1 MAVYRLRKL
10 WPEYESRVRIAWK
23 ALSLEVRNG
32 KSTPKN
38 IVDVEIALMA
48 QQEPELPIG
57 PWRAP
62 EWQYPVTILPAFEAL
77 KCAMLQGERLAWE
90 FSWRT
95 RKAFFDESRCI
106 SMRHILRDL
115 AGESGL
121 DVEQI
126 MRDWDCGSQRPT
138 VLAESH
144 RGWEELKVPGS
155 PTFVLASGRQVH
167 NPGALRVTWGPNYSI
182 QRVDPPQ
189 QPWQEAYREL
199 LDAAAAGG

>member
-10 WPEYESRVRIAWK
+10 WPEYERRVRIAWRT
-23 ALSLEVRNG
+23 LSLEVKNR

-48 QQEPELPIG
+48 QQEPKLPIG
-57 PWRAP
+57 PWKAA

-77 KCAMLQGERLAWE
+77 KCAMLQGDGPAWE
-90 FSWRT
+90 FNWRA

-106 SMRHILRDL
+106 STRHVLCEL
-115 AGESGL
+115 AGQSGL
-121 DVEQI
+121 DVEHF
-126 MRDWDCGSQRPT
+126 MRDWDSGRQRPT

-155 PTFVLASGRQVH
+155 PTFVLPSGRQVH

-189 QPWQEAYREL
+189 KAWQEAFREL
-199 LDAAAAGG
+199 LDAAVAGR

>member
-10 WPEYESRVRIAWK
+10 WPEYERHVRIAWR

-95 RKAFFDESRCI
+95 RKAFFDENRCI
-106 SMRHILRDL
+106 SMRHVLCEL

-121 DVEQI
+121 DVEQF
-126 MRDWDCGSQRPT
+126 MRDWDSGSQRPT

-182 QRVDPPQ
+182 QRVDPPK
-189 QPWQEAYREL
+189 QPWREAYREL